1 MAIEPVTREE
11 RFLAAAGGRS
21 VTPPAP
27 ITRKEQLLQGIID
40 AVKSGGA
47 TPDVI
52 EGAVNDYLNANPV
65 KPGATTE
72 QAAQIEQNK
81 NNIADL
87 QTEVDELKESGGNG
101 SGQNA
106 NLTAAQINALDGLF
120 RVCAYAQPDVS
131 AQYNAFR
138 AAFNLGGAVAVPAT
152 GITLSD
158 SALAFSADESRTL
171 IAAVQPSN
179 TTDAVVWTSSN
190 NSVATVAGGV
200 VTPIG
205 NGSCIIRATA
215 GSVSAECAVTVDIAE
230 SAPHIPKSYL
240 YHFDGNLVSSGD
252 HTLELSANASA
263 YTDDA
268 KFGQAVAVSSAD
280 TVVSAIGI
288 PAENIP
294 VLDGDFTISFWGKI
308 ASGNKGYFLFASR
321 YISADAATLYP
332 ATIVSGFNGQNYP
345 SANFKYAGVAL
356 FYENGYMRVRL
367 HNANFTHALTA
378 GISASLKTDWHHF
391 ALCRKNGVLMLFYD
405 GKMAIT
411 SNIED
416 AIYFPDQIAIGCGFL
431 ETGADTAATLNT
443 SNISNV
449 CVDELLI
456 DDAVC
461 LYTADF
467 TVPDA
472 PYSEQG
478 EEG

>member
-21 VTPPAP
+21 VTPPTP

-52 EGAVNDYLNANPV
+52 VGAVNDYLNANPV
-65 KPGATTE
+65 QPGATTE

-81 NNIADL
+81 TDIADL

-101 SGQNA
+101 SGQNV
-106 NLTAAQINALDGLF
+106 NLTAVQINALDGMF
-120 RVCAYAQPDVS
+120 RVCAFAQPDVS

-138 AAFNLGGAVAVPAT
+138 AAFHLDGAVAVPAT
-152 GITLSD
+152 GITLSE

-171 IAAVQPSN
+171 IATVQPSN
-179 TTDAVVWTSSN
+179 TTDTVVWTSSN
-190 NSVATVAGGV
+190 NSVVTVVGGV
-200 VTPIG
+200 VTPIS

-230 SAPHIPKSYL
+230 SAPTVRKTYL
-240 YHFDGNLVSSGD
+240 YHFDGNLVSGGD
-252 HTLELSANASA
+252 HTLGLSANAPA

-280 TVVSAIGI
+280 TVVSAVGI
-288 PAENIP
+288 PADDAP

-308 ASGNKGYFLFASR
+308 ASGNKGYFLFASK

-332 ATIVSGFNGQNYP
+332 AEIVGGFNGQKYH

-367 HNANFTHALTA
+367 HNAKFTHALTA
-378 GISASLKTDWHHF
+378 GISVSLKTDWHHF

-411 SNIED
+411 ANIED

-443 SNISNV
+443 ANISNV